1 MVAADEVLCLVLAA
15 GQGRRFGSDK
25 RLARLADGTTLLAAS
40 VARAR
45 EAFAEVRVVVR
56 AGDTP
61 ASLGLPAQ
69 RRLVH
74 NLDASLGMGHNLAA
88 GVAAAR
94 NSTARAIAVLL
105 GDMPWIAADTLERLA
120 AMATPEAIVFPCTT
134 VSAAIRCCSAALSGT
149 RLRNWTATRARAV
162 CCRPIVRPG
171 ARCRATIRAYSAT
184 WTPRRRSADYFP
196 AFRITNFGFAATCST
211 PRNSRLSLAW

>member
-69 RRLVH
+69 QRLVH
-74 NLDASLGMGHNLAA
+74 SLDASLGMGHSLAA

-94 NSTARAIAVLL
+94 NSTARAIAVL
-105 GDMPWIAADTLERLA
+105 
-120 AMATPEAIVFPCTT
+120 
-134 VSAAIRCCSAALSGT
+134 
-149 RLRNWTATRARAV
+149 
-162 CCRPIVRPG
+162 
-171 ARCRATIRAYSAT
+171 
-184 WTPRRRSADYFP
+184 
-196 AFRITNFGFAATCST
+196 
-211 PRNSRLSLAW
+211 

>member
-25 RLARLADGTTLLAAS
+25 RLARLDDGTTLLAAS

-69 RRLVH
+69 QRLVH
-74 NLDASLGMGHNLAA
+74 SLDASLGMGHSLAA

-105 GDMPWIAADTLERLA
+105 GDMPWIVWPRWPL
-120 AMATPEAIVFPCTT
+120 PKPSCFPCTT

-171 ARCRATIRAYSAT
+171 ARYRATIRAYSAT

>member
-45 EAFAEVRVVVR
+45 EAFAEVRVAVR

-69 RRLVH
+69 QRLVH
-74 NLDASLGMGHNLAA
+74 SLDASLGMGHSLAA

-120 AMATPEAIVFPCTT
+120 AMATPEAIVFPLYDGQRGHPVLFGRAFWDALAQLDGDQGARRVLQAYRPAWCEVPCDDPGVLRDVDTP
-134 VSAAIRCCSAALSGT
+134 AALG
-149 RLRNWTATRARAV
+149 
-162 CCRPIVRPG
+162 
-171 ARCRATIRAYSAT
+171 
-184 WTPRRRSADYFP
+184 
-196 AFRITNFGFAATCST
+196 
-211 PRNSRLSLAW
+211 